1 MIRLRDREYK
11 HIVQRILG
19 IMREY
24 RCLRKNAVQ
33 CESIDNIAEENTFN
47 VYRTDTHTVLAK
59 GIKGYEQAKDRANRF
74 RKAMNLR
81 WDQIQFKAER
91 QTQLHNGLES
101 VQTAGHTPMPVET
114 QVELIT
120 LETTIHQ
127 RDEGFEVLMIRM
139 GIMRILIKKLI

>member
-1 MIRLRDREYK
+1 MIRLRDRDYK

-33 CESIDNIAEENTFN
+33 CESVDNIAEENTFY

-59 GIKGYEQAKDRANRF
+59 GIKGYEQAKERANRF

-91 QTQLHNGLES
+91 QTS
-101 VQTAGHTPMPVET
+101 TPKRFGVSADGRTYTNARGET
-114 QVELIT
+114 GRVDYARNYNPSKG
-120 LETTIHQ
+120 Q
-127 RDEGFEVLMIRM
+127 RFRGAYDKDGNYADID
-139 GIMRILIKKLI
+139 